1 MVEAMETLQGQGQG
15 HVWVEVDMGCLN
27 EGIQIREK
35 SERRRSHKS
44 MMMMMAAL
52 VSITASIISASCERL

>member
-35 SERRRSHKS
+35 VKEGGH
-44 MMMMMAAL
+44 
-52 VSITASIISASCERL
+52 TNP